1 MQSMQ
6 VSTPFNHKLIKVPPT
21 SGEGGNTAIRDAALL
36 TKHLMKISEAEDRAS
51 AIDAESRA
59 YEMDM
64 LSFSR
69 KSVVKSHWFAHI
81 ITIEGYVLPYIVRG
95 FMRTMNFFFGQG

>member
-1 MQSMQ
+1 MQ

-21 SGEGGNTAIRDAALL
+21 GGEGGNTAIRDAALL
-36 TKHLMKISEAEDRAS
+36 TKHLMKISKAEDRAS
-51 AIDAESRA
+51 AIDAEIRA
-59 YEMDM
+59 YETDM

-81 ITIEGYVLPYIVRG
+81 MMIEGYVLPYIVRG
-95 FMRTMNFFFGQG
+95 FMRIMNFFFGQG

>member
-1 MQSMQ
+1 MQ

-21 SGEGGNTAIRDAALL
+21 AGEGGNTAIRDAALL
-36 TKHLMKISEAEDRAS
+36 MKHLIKISEAEDRAS
-51 AIDAESRA
+51 AIDAEIRI
-59 YEMDM
+59 YETDM

-81 ITIEGYVLPYIVRG
+81 ITIEGYVLPYIMRG
-95 FMRTMNFFFGQG
+95 FMRIMNFFFGQD